1 MRRVVIW
8 LFWIALLGMVTLAF
22 LPQREQVLEAQVA
35 LTYLLVV
42 LGGSVSGGR
51 ALGLTLA
58 VGGFLLIDYFFQPP
72 FDDLGVDKPVDWIV
86 LLAFMATAAS
96 ATQLLARAQAE
107 AKAARER
114 ADEVA
119 SLSRLGAETL
129 NAGGPEDALAAVAE
143 VIRQQLLVDRC
154 VIEPE
159 PVNAGPD
166 DITIDA
172 RSGPPSTLPE
182 RSTLRFRLS
191 VQGRPAGALTISDRS
206 PIRLTAPQ
214 RRFLETLF
222 YYAALAAER
231 VPLLREAEHA
241 ATLREA
247 DRLKDIILASVSH
260 DLRTPL
266 AAVKALAGDPRLGE
280 AERTQAIEE
289 QVDRLSRLVGDLLQ
303 LSKLKGGVE
312 RAELEPNT
320 AEDLIGAL
328 DRQLAAAWRDREL
341 TFTVDLAQPALVG
354 RFDFVRSLR
363 ALSNLVEN
371 ALRLSPPDQPVE
383 LSVEREGN
391 FLAFRVADRGPGVAV
406 KDRQRIFEAFY
417 RPEGSPP
424 DAGRAGLG
432 LSIARQLAEI
442 QGGTLEYSPRSGG
455 GSVFTLQL
463 PALDVG
469 PADED
474 AGDVARSA
482 E

>member
-1 MRRVVIW
+1 MRRVAIW

-42 LGGSVSGGR
+42 LGGSVNGGR
-51 ALGLTLA
+51 TLGLALA
-58 VGGFLLIDYFFQPP
+58 LGGFLLIDYFFQPP

-86 LLAFMATAAS
+86 LLAFLATAAS

-114 ADEVA
+114 TDEVA

-129 NAGGPEDALAAVAE
+129 NAGGPEDALAAVAD

-154 VIEPE
+154 IIEPE
-159 PVNAGPD
+159 PVAAQPD
-166 DITIDA
+166 DIIIDA
-172 RSGPPSTLPE
+172 RSGPPPTLPE
-182 RSTLRFRLS
+182 RPTLRFRLS
-191 VQGRPAGALTISDRS
+191 VQGRPAGALTISDRA
-206 PIRLTAPQ
+206 PIRLTPSQ
-214 RRFLETLF
+214 RRFLETLS

-280 AERTQAIEE
+280 AERSRAIEE

-303 LSKLKGGVE
+303 LSKLQGGVE
-312 RAELEPNT
+312 RAEPEPNT

-328 DRQLAAAWRDREL
+328 DRQLAPVLDGHGLVVEL
-341 TFTVDLAQPALVG
+341 DLAQPALVG
-354 RFDFVRSLR
+354 RFDFVHALR
-363 ALSNLVEN
+363 ALSNLTEN
-371 ALRLSPPDQPVE
+371 AARMSPAGAAVE
-383 LSVEREGN
+383 LSVQREGDQ
-391 FLAFRVADRGPGVAV
+391 LAFRVADRGPGVPPA
-406 KDRQRIFEAFY
+406 DRERIFEAFY
-417 RPEGSPP
+417 RPAGVAP
-424 DAGRAGLG
+424 DSGRAGLG
-432 LSIARQLAEI
+432 LSIARRLAEI
-442 QGGTLEYSPRSGG
+442 QGGSVSYEPRTGG
-455 GSVFTLQL
+455 GSIFTLRL
-463 PALDVG
+463 PALDLEE
-469 PADED
+469 PMASE
-474 AGDVARSA
+474 
-482 E
+482 